1 MSKKKVIGVCKLC
14 GRRRRLCRSHYLGK
28 ALFKLTRE
36 NGKHPIILTPKIIA
50 PSPRQMS
57 AHLLCEECE
66 HRFKMREDVALALMN
81 GNNGFPLL
89 ERMKLALTVEQG
101 DKVVTFSGAAMGINT
116 DALAYFALSLLW
128 RGSVHVW
135 KTLKGQT
142 TSVRLG
148 KYEERIRRYL
158 LGETALPDGVYV
170 MVAVCIDVGAQGT
183 TFPPHLL
190 EGSKYQTYSILVR
203 GLWFHVVA
211 DDEAPSAGTSRLC
224 CVKSPKKLIFLKN
237 CSEEFLLA
245 GSHLR
250 STAEVDSRLR

>member
-1 MSKKKVIGVCKLC
+1 MAIKKVIGVCKLC

-66 HRFKMREDVALALMN
+66 HRFKVREDTALALMN
-81 GNNGFPLL
+81 GKNGFPLL
-89 ERMKLALTVEQG
+89 ERMKLALTIEQG
-101 DKVVTFSGAAMGINT
+101 DKVVTFSGAAMGVDT

-135 KTLKGQT
+135 NTLKGQT
-142 TSVRLG
+142 TSVSLG

-158 LGETALPDGVYV
+158 LGETGLPEGVYV
-170 MVAVCIDVGAQGT
+170 MVAVCVDVGAQGT

-190 EGSKYQTYSILVR
+190 EGSKYQTYSTLVR
-203 GLWFHVVA
+203 GLWFHIVV
-211 DDEAPSAGTSRLC
+211 DDEAPSAETSRLC
-224 CVKSPKKLIFLKN
+224 CAKGAQKLIFLKN
-237 CSEEFLLA
+237 CSEEFLHA
-245 GSHLR
+245 GRHLR
-250 STAEVDSRLR
+250 STAEVDPRLR